1 MGAVGGGAVNLVK
14 GIYNAPIGRRFPNGL
29 DAIRREAP
37 KIGGSF
43 AVWGGLFSAF
53 DCSLVALRH
62 KEDPWN
68 PILSGALTGG
78 ILQVR
83 YGFASAARSAA
94 FGGLLLGL
102 IEGVSIMLNRMTAPM
117 PEQSLPM
124 DAAGGLGP
132 APGVPAAALRQPR
145 LKRLHRRRNRSR
157 AAGACSGE
165 CSGLNP
171 VKLSNCI
178 TNNDART
185 TDGHECDQR
194 SAAAAR
200 FAAILA

>member
-1 MGAVGGGAVNLVK
+1 MIEAPTDVSLSLFTSRREPCPHRIFDDIGGAFAMGAVGGGAVNLVK

-132 APGVPAAALRQPR
+132 APGVPAPAAPSAPVETSAPPESDSGGGGVFGGMFGS
-145 LKRLHRRRNRSR
+145 KSR
-157 AAGACSGE
+157 
-165 CSGLNP
+165 
-171 VKLSNCI
+171 
-178 TNNDART
+178 
-185 TDGHECDQR
+185 
-194 SAAAAR
+194 
-200 FAAILA
+200 